1 MSYQELSQLIELA
14 NLSRGRARQIAVE
27 LFEKAIERA
36 DWKAQHMHLLDPLK
50 AAFDTMPEGEVAS
63 QVYKILFTEAN
74 DEIFQ
79 LRAKEKEWERL
90 QTLEGAVDA
99 ALKIIEQQKSI
110 EDLVRLFSKLK
121 ESGLGDRLTA
131 LAEKVQARDESG
143 LPAILKLAEKLHGK
157 SAPAVPPNNS

>member
-1 MSYQELSQLIELA
+1 MSYQELSSLIELA
-14 NLSRGRARQIAVE
+14 NLSEGRARTIAVE
-27 LFEKAIERA
+27 LFGKAIERA
-36 DWKAQHMHLLDPLK
+36 DWKVQRMNLLDPLE
-50 AAFDTMPEGEVAS
+50 AAFNTMPEEGVAS
-63 QVYKILFTEAN
+63 RVYKILFTEAS
-74 DEIFQ
+74 DEIIQ
-79 LRAKEKEWERL
+79 LRVKEKELERL

-143 LPAILKLAEKLHGK
+143 FPAILKLAEKLHGK
-157 SAPAVPPNNS
+157 SAPPVPSNNS